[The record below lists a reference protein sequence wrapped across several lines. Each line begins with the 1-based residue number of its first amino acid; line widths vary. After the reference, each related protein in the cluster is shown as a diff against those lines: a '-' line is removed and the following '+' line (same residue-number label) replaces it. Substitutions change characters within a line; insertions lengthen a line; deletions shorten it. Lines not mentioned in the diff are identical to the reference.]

1 VAVPPYRREEGNVA
15 SDLEQLRSLYANW
28 LTGGTESEADIHP
41 YVTAL
46 EAALQEERAESLRQ
60 AEIARDALTEA
71 ERLTALLAVERGQ
84 REDTEATLEAIKVIL
99 PHRVE
104 HNGEIPN
111 EIERL
116 TARVTALT
124 TGIAL
129 LTRGLRDR
137 DEPRSQLAAIAENLL
152 KEARAALPPADG

>member
-1 VAVPPYRREEGNVA
+1 VA

-46 EAALQEERAESLRQ
+46 TTALQEERAESLRQ

-84 REDTEATLEAIKVIL
+84 REDTEATLEAIKAIL

-116 TARVTALT
+116 KARVTALT